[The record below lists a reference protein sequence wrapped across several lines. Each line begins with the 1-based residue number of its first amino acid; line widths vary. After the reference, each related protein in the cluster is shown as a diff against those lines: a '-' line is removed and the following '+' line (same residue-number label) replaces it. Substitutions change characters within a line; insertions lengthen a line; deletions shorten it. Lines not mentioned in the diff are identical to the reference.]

1 MKMAKCL
8 ARCTQSLLK
17 GSYKVC
23 EFGLQGTNRKSLLDN
38 IPSDSFIN
46 SRLCVY
52 YLPITF
58 LNLLLL
64 FDVSENGEELVDVPL
79 EELCAGHSKISMPQF
94 DCLVKEVVVHTPKMS
109 VLLSHERFQ

>member
-1 MKMAKCL
+1 M
-8 ARCTQSLLK
+8 
-17 GSYKVC
+17 
-23 EFGLQGTNRKSLLDN
+23 DN

-58 LNLLLL
+58 PTLLLL

-79 EELCAGHSKISMPQF
+79 EELCAGHGKISMSQF
-94 DCLVKEVVVHTPKMS
+94 DCLVKEVAVRTPKMS
-109 VLLSHERFQ
+109 ALLSHERFQ